1 MKKLLK
7 EIAFLALF
15 AAVSLF
21 FFKSLVYAWDATM
34 TDEEIVEFLEKWSD
48 EENLRKLAES
58 RGWVA
63 EEK

>member
-58 RGWVA
+58 RGLVA